1 MAKRPFPLFTTLWQ
15 RHEELYC
22 GIFLAA
28 LQELSN
34 KKLTGNENNISLALY
49 PILNEVC
56 FQLGKSKNIEVPAP
70 NPERP
75 ISPVIENELDDESIG
90 KRPDF
95 TCNRLNPFAESPEEH
110 EIPLHVECKLLGQP
124 KPSSPSWKFN
134 EKYVTNGIKRFDSK
148 FHEYG
153 KRASSGLMIGYIISM
168 EPKAIL
174 DEVNH
179 CQKKELPD
187 NPCIKF
193 TFENGRTFQSYQGL
207 KRKTVEPSAFTLIHI
222 WVDLKRGYEEKGLHI
237 SHGYM

>member
-1 MAKRPFPLFTTLWQ
+1 MAKRPLPSFTVLWQ

-22 GIFLAA
+22 GVFLAA

-34 KKLTGNENNISLALY
+34 KKLTGNEPSISLALC

-56 FQLGKSKNIEVPAP
+56 FQLGKSKNIEVPVP
-70 NPERP
+70 SPDGP
-75 ISPVIENELDDESIG
+75 IFPVTENELDDESIG

-95 TCNRLNPFAESPEEH
+95 TCKRQNPFAESLEEH
-110 EIPLHVECKLLGQP
+110 EIPLHVECKLLGHS

-134 EKYVTNGIKRFDSK
+134 ENYVVNGIKRFDSK
-148 FHEYG
+148 THEYG
-153 KRASSGLMIGYIISM
+153 KRASSGMMIGYIISM
-168 EPKAIL
+168 EPKTIL

-179 CQKKELPD
+179 CQKRELPD

-193 TFENGRTFQSYQGL
+193 TFEKGQTFQSYQGL

-222 WVDLKRGYEEKGLHI
+222 WADLRWVYDKKGLPVK
-237 SHGYM
+237 S